1 MAEHKLPCCV
11 VRDLLPTYL
20 EALTEAETTAQVEDH
35 LAECPDCRKTAED
48 MKTAVPVEKAPKR
61 ALRFLKRV
69 KRTRLIAAVLSALLA
84 LFCIAWLYDQEFH
97 YPNTEAGRLAA
108 VEDYVTLPED
118 SSMSHGIRPGTPL
131 EVAAWAERDGHLFL
145 FFVAD
150 NDEHVN
156 GIVHLVRGLNGKYQ
170 PVESQE
176 SPSPYSAGVYGEELS
191 PRDTDW
197 QLFYLAGYNCRDIY
211 SAEVEFLAFHAE
223 GTGHDT
229 AVRRYELDGEDFLW
243 LMDLEELKTELGFTV
258 PEILSVYVNDVRLFD
273 KDGNDITAEYR
284 DAEEPASWGS
294 GKGTAER
301 FLLYV
306 YMGITAL
313 LGVMFVRYF
322 LRKD

>member
-1 MAEHKLPCCV
+1 MAEHKLDCCV
-11 VRDLLPTYL
+11 VRDLLPAYL
-20 EALTEAETTAQVEDH
+20 ESLTEPETTAQVKAH
-35 LAECPDCRKTAED
+35 LAECPGCQKTAED
-48 MKTAVPVEKAPKR
+48 MGKALPVEKAPKR
-61 ALRFLKRV
+61 ALSFLKRV
-69 KRTRLIAAVLSALLA
+69 KQTRLIAAVLSALLA
-84 LFCIAWLYDQEFH
+84 LWCMAWLYDQEFH

-118 SSMSHGIRPGTPL
+118 SSMSHGVRPGTPL

-150 NDEHVN
+150 NEEHVN

-176 SPSPYSAGVYGEELS
+176 SPSAYSAGIFGEELR
-191 PRDTDW
+191 PRDTEW

-211 SAEVEFLAFHAE
+211 SAEVEFLAFHAS
-223 GTGHDT
+223 GTDQST

-243 LMDLEELKTELGFTV
+243 LMDLDELKGELGFTN
-258 PEILSVYVNDVRLFD
+258 PDILSVYVNDVRLFD
-273 KDGNDITAEYR
+273 KDGNDITSEYR
-284 DAEEPASWGS
+284 DAEDPDSWGS
-294 GKGTAER
+294 GTGTAER

-306 YMGITAL
+306 YMGIVAL
-313 LGVMFVRYF
+313 LGVVFVQYF